1 VGRRIATPVVG
12 LTRSARELSRGAAP
26 VPYGAS
32 VSEVAELGR
41 ALEDAARLIRERDE
55 VQGYLAALVQSSK
68 VAIVGLTTEGVVI
81 AWNEAAERMFGY
93 APYETIGRHIS
104 LVVPPDRS
112 YETELLLGPARRG
125 ERAELET
132 VWTTRSG
139 ATIDVSI
146 TAAAVRTGDG
156 TTIGVS
162 EIVRDIGA
170 HKRAARAVR
179 AAMERERQARRS
191 RCVSALTIAPLVHVR
206 VAHDS

>member
-1 VGRRIATPVVG
+1 MVGVPLSTINAPVRRAVWAVAIGAFAALVIGVGLAAFVGRRIATPVVG
-12 LTRSARELSRGAAP
+12 LTSSARELSRGAAP
-26 VPYGAS
+26 VQYGAS
-32 VSEVAELGR
+32 VSEVAEL
-41 ALEDAARLIRERDE
+41 
-55 VQGYLAALVQSSK
+55 
-68 VAIVGLTTEGVVI
+68 
-81 AWNEAAERMFGY
+81 
-93 APYETIGRHIS
+93 
-104 LVVPPDRS
+104 
-112 YETELLLGPARRG
+112 

-179 AAMERERQARRS
+179 AAMERERQARAEAEVASQAKDEFLATLSHELRTPLNAILGWVKML
-191 RCVSALTIAPLVHVR
+191 RAGKLDTTMTQRAL
-206 VAHDS
+206 